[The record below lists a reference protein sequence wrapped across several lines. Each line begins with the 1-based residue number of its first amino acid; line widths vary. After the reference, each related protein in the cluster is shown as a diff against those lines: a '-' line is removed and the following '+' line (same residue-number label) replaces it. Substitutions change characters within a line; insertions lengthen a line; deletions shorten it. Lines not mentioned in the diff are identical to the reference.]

1 MRMIPRKS
9 RRPLL
14 SKVEFAE
21 IRDCCLR
28 LLARRE
34 HSRRE
39 LMNKL
44 EANGFKHDMT
54 QKIIDD
60 LAEEG
65 WQSDVRFSENFVR
78 QRIRTGHGPV
88 RIAYELRQRG
98 IDDFDPDEI
107 VVEIA
112 GSWPDVIEQ
121 VYHKKYKSSK
131 TITRNEWSKRT
142 RFLQQRGF
150 TFEMIRSLYKRI
162 NFSQDR

>member
-1 MRMIPRKS
+1 MKMILKQSRKL
-9 RRPLL
+9 LL
-14 SKVEFAE
+14 SNAEFVE

-39 LMNKL
+39 LLNKL
-44 EANGFKHDMT
+44 EANGFKQDVT

-65 WQSDVRFSENFVR
+65 LQSDARFTENFIR

-98 IDDFDPDEI
+98 IDDFDPDEL
-107 VVEIA
+107 VVEMA

-121 VYHKKYKSSK
+121 VYHKKYKNSK
-131 TITRNEWSKRT
+131 SITRNEWSKRT

-150 TFEMIRSLYKRI
+150 TFEMIRSLYRRLDG
-162 NFSQDR
+162 SLD